1 MVPLAALAL
10 SLPLHFEPN
19 RGQSPGEVRY
29 VAATRRYSV
38 ALFDTAIC
46 VNSPH
51 ADSVCMNIP
60 RARVEPAEV
69 LPTAIANYATLW
81 YKSVFPGIDLKIYG
95 SEQDLEY
102 DWIVQPGSDPSAIRF
117 SFTGAAGAR
126 VDASGDL
133 VLPLA
138 EGELRHRKPF
148 IYQIERGSTKIV
160 EGGFSVDVSGE
171 VSFHIGPYDRRE
183 PLVIDPK
190 LIYSTGFGGS
200 GSYTTIPRLQ
210 LSYQDT
216 PTRIAVDRKGNI
228 YIAGTTF
235 SNDFPL
241 VHPLPGTAVPPGCI
255 CRYPAGAFVSKL
267 SPDGGTLLY
276 SVAFGRPYPSP
287 FPLGMAVDL
296 DGNVYLTGT
305 TSGADFPQ
313 VGGSAATTA
322 GGSDA
327 FLLELDSNGT
337 LVAAVVFG
345 GSGDDAGTSI
355 SLGPDGMLY
364 VVGTTASP
372 NFPVSNGAL
381 RTAPGGLFL
390 MKINPAELTGNKL
403 PPSAIVYSTYLTSG
417 AGPVIAADAFGSAYI
432 AMSVKDCNSWSAT
445 PGVFQSTCAGII
457 LAKMSPAGDKLSYTT
472 YFGGSGNDQERAY
485 GFGADTAAGIALD
498 SAGSVYLTGTTW
510 STDFPTTPGAFQTAG
525 SPPQAF
531 VAKVSTDATKLLYST
546 YLPATAQAIAV
557 DAAGNAY
564 VGGSSGSDFPVLDAF
579 QGDLFYGICPEYTP
593 SGATPYAEVEC
604 KAPAGFVSVLGPD
617 GSTLRWSTYVGSGSV
632 NALTLDAGGNVYAAG
647 FGINL
652 SRARITG
659 SPGGSIGIAK
669 IAQEGQP
676 LQFRAD
682 SIADAASFHPGLP
695 RPGGLASL
703 FVRGLSAAGTITPQG
718 YPLPKELAG
727 VSILVNGIPAP
738 ILAIA
743 NLPSSDP
750 LGLQQINFQV
760 PFEAAFGA
768 NTLPMEVRY
777 QGIST
782 FVQPRLVAPGIFTLP
797 DGSGAVQHASDF
809 SLVTASN
816 PAKKGEVIVVYVTG
830 LGPVDPAVASG
841 VPATAAASFRGE
853 CIPPTVD
860 LGKIPTVTS
869 LGKILYAGL
878 TPGFVGLYQINV
890 LVSSSAPSGEADL
903 SILWPECLGPYSS
916 LNYYQSN
923 TVKLAIE

>member
-19 RGQSPGEVRY
+19 RGQAPREARY
-29 VAATRRYSV
+29 VAATRGYSV
-38 ALFDTAIC
+38 AFFDTAIC
-46 VNSPH
+46 VNTPH
-51 ADSVCMNIP
+51 PDSVCMNIP
-60 RARVEPAEV
+60 HARLEPADV
-69 LPTAIANYATLW
+69 LAGKSSQAGVMNYATLW

-102 DWIVQPGSDPSAIRF
+102 DWIVQSGADPSAIRF

-133 VLPLA
+133 VLPVT

-148 IYQIERGSTKIV
+148 IYQIERGSTKVV

-171 VSFHIGPYDRRE
+171 VSFHIGPYDRRK

-190 LIYSTGFGGS
+190 LIYSTDFGGS
-200 GSYTTIPRLQ
+200 GSYTTVPHVR
-210 LSYQDT
+210 LSYQDRA
-216 PTRIAVDRKGNI
+216 TRVAVDRKGNI

-241 VHPLPGTAVPPGCI
+241 VHALPGTTVPPLCGYGFCS
-255 CRYPAGAFVSKL
+255 YPAGAFVSKL
-267 SPDGGTLLY
+267 SPDGSTLLY

-296 DGNVYLTGT
+296 DGNAYLTGT

-313 VGGSAATTA
+313 VGGGTATTA
-322 GGSDA
+322 GGDDA
-327 FLLELDSNGT
+327 FLVKLDANGK
-337 LVAAVVFG
+337 LVASVVFG

-364 VVGTTASP
+364 VAGTTASP

-390 MKINPAELTGNKL
+390 MKINPAGLTGNKL
-403 PPSAIVYSTYLTSG
+403 PPSAIVYSTYLASG
-417 AGPVIAADAFGSAYI
+417 DGPVIAGDAFGSAYV
-432 AMSVKDCNSWSAT
+432 ATSVKDCNSWSAT
-445 PGVFQSTCAGII
+445 PGVLQSRCAGIV
-457 LAKMSPAGDKLSYTT
+457 LAKVSPTGDKLSYVT
-472 YFGGSGNDQERAY
+472 YFGGSGNDRAF
-485 GFGADTAAGIALD
+485 GFGTDTAAGIALD
-498 SAGSVYLTGTTW
+498 STGSVYLTGTSW

-604 KAPAGFVSVLGPD
+604 TAPSGFVSVLGPD

-703 FVRGLSAAGTITPQG
+703 FVRGLSATGTITPQG

-809 SLVTASN
+809 SLVTPSN
-816 PAKKGEVIVVYVTG
+816 PARNGEVIVAYVTG

-841 VPATAAASFRGE
+841 VPAPGAASFRGA
-853 CIPPTVD
+853 CIPPTA
-860 LGKIPTVTS
+860 S

-890 LVSSSAPSGEADL
+890 QVSSSAPSGEADL